1 MILYRRMCQFK
12 DTLSTPRLNTSSK
25 KHITPGRVQIHRNP
39 FDRFLNSHNGP
50 SQLQTFSVSGARSTV
65 TDVTDGVTMAQVLH
79 QIAPNF
85 FSDTWM
91 SRIKTD
97 VGDNWRLKVINLKK
111 VLKGILDYYS
121 DVLGQQINDFHMPD
135 VSAIGERDDSNELG
149 RLLQLILG
157 CAVNCDSKQ
166 EYIKRIMAM
175 EESVQHGVMKA
186 IQELMTKEVPASV
199 EGYSELG
206 DQLKKAV
213 GELNT
218 AVEQKDE
225 IAQRCHELDLQVAA
239 LQEERAIIVSENE
252 KLNDRLNQ
260 SDFLDDSSTW
270 INLPEYIMSPAGRKH
285 QQLQH
290 QIEQLQEELD
300 RSEGGRE
307 DLRIKVE
314 LQEKEIVELQQK
326 NEEMTGLAEEA
337 MTLKDEIDILRHTAD
352 KVTKYE
358 ATMESYKKKIQELSD
373 LKGRIKMLEEKNTA
387 FVQKNLELEEENR
400 KLHLVKSQL
409 DMYKRQIQELQ
420 MKTADETKRADKA
433 EFEMKRHQEKMLGLQ
448 KEKER
453 LMMERDSLKE
463 TNEELRCMQGTQD
476 SLDGE
481 VTMALSGSPG
491 SLDLMAVPPDVREK
505 MIRLQHE
512 NKMLKVQQTDMASEQ
527 GQLLQTLLDD
537 ANARKNELES
547 EVRIANQRVLELEAQ
562 IEDMHED
569 QEAAITTAVAT
580 ATAAAVPPGGGDDKI
595 SKVDDLEKQLAELQD
610 QGSKLQAELEAKTL
624 QLDEKTTKG
633 VDLNTKV
640 TTLKKSVKELKDSLE
655 RKDDEMRAMEERYRR
670 YLEKAKNVIKNL
682 DPTKLNAGAS
692 PDVFALRN
700 QLQEKTQLIGSLEK
714 DRDVMKRTREQEEK
728 LVVTAWYNLGTQL
741 NRAAMEERLSN
752 SLSSSGGK
760 SFLARQRQAHTRR
773 TPGSV
778 MSPHMTG
785 NVGTR

>member
-1 MILYRRMCQFK
+1 
-12 DTLSTPRLNTSSK
+12 
-25 KHITPGRVQIHRNP
+25 
-39 FDRFLNSHNGP
+39 
-50 SQLQTFSVSGARSTV
+50 
-65 TDVTDGVTMAQVLH
+65 MAQVLH

-85 FSDTWM
+85 FSDSWM

-97 VGDNWRLKVINLKK
+97 VGNNWRLKVINLKK

-121 DVLGQQINDFHMPD
+121 EVLGQQIHDFHMPD
-135 VSAIGERDDSNELG
+135 VSAIGERDDPNELG

-166 EYIKRIMAM
+166 EYIERIMAM

-186 IQELMTKEVPASV
+186 IQELMTKEAPASV
-199 EGYSELG
+199 DGYSELG
-206 DQLKKAV
+206 DQLKKTV

-218 AVEQKDE
+218 AIEQKDE
-225 IAQRCHELDLQVAA
+225 IAQRCHELDLQVAS
-239 LQEERAIIVSENE
+239 LQEERANLLAENE

-270 INLPEYIMSPAGRKH
+270 INLPEYITSPAGRKH

-300 RSEGGRE
+300 RSDAGKE

-314 LQEKEIVELQQK
+314 LQEKEISELQQK
-326 NEEMTGLAEEA
+326 NEEMSGLAEEA
-337 MTLKDEIDILRHTAD
+337 MALKDEIDILRHSAD

-358 ATMESYKKKIQELSD
+358 ATIESYKKKIQELSD
-373 LKGRIKMLEEKNTA
+373 FKGRIKMLEEKNTA
-387 FVQKNLELEEENR
+387 FVQKNMELEEENR
-400 KLHLVKSQL
+400 KLHLLKSQL
-409 DMYKRQIQELQ
+409 DMYKRQVQEGQ
-420 MKTADETKRADKA
+420 MKMADETKRGDKA
-433 EFEMKRHQEKMLGLQ
+433 EFELKRQQEKMVGLQ

-453 LMMERDSLKE
+453 LMVERDSLKE

-491 SLDLMAVPPDVREK
+491 GLDMMAPPQKKEK
-505 MIRLQHE
+505 IIRLQHE
-512 NKMLKVQQTDMASEQ
+512 NKMLKVQQTDRESEQ
-527 GQLLQTLLDD
+527 GQLLQNQLDD
-537 ANARKNELES
+537 ANTRKNELES
-547 EVRIANQRVLELEAQ
+547 EVRIANQRVLELEAR
-562 IEDMHED
+562 IEDMHD
-569 QEAAITTAVAT
+569 GQQEAITTAVAT
-580 ATAAAVPPGGGDDKI
+580 ATAAAVAAAPPTDAET
-595 SKVDDLEKQLAELQD
+595 SKAIDLEKQLAELQTETSRV
-610 QGSKLQAELEAKTL
+610 QTELDMKMS
-624 QLDEKTTKG
+624 QLEEKTSQG
-633 VDLNTKV
+633 ADLSNKV
-640 TTLKKSVKELKDSLE
+640 TVLKKSVKELKDSLE

-682 DPTKLNAGAS
+682 DPAKLNASAS

-714 DRDVMKRTREQEEK
+714 DRETLKRIREQEEK

-752 SLSSSGGK
+752 SSGGGSGK
-760 SFLARQRQAHTRR
+760 SFLARQRQVHTRR
-773 TPGSV
+773 TPGGV

-785 NVGTR
+785 SMGTR